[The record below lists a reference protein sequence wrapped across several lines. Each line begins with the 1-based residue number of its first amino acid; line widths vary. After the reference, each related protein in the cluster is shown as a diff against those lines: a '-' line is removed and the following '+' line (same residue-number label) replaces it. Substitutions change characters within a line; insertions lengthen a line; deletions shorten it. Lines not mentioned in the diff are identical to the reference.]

1 MRNVVIGV
9 QYASIAE
16 GSIPGAVLAVVKD
29 SKLVYLK
36 ERAQD
41 PLGRVMNWE
50 NSGNSGLFS
59 IAEDLAL
66 LAAALMNGGKIN
78 GVSVLGKLTVD
89 AMTTVPKGPCMQRR
103 WCCGY

>member
-1 MRNVVIGV
+1 
-9 QYASIAE
+9 
-16 GSIPGAVLAVVKD
+16 VL
-29 SKLVYLK
+29 LG
-36 ERAQD
+36 EAQD